1 MYLLLLFTLGLILL
15 LIGSKGVIANALK
28 ISGLFKIPPFVIG
41 VSIVAIGTSLPEMVV
56 SFFGGLNKSP
66 GLALGNIIGSNIAN
80 IGFILG
86 ISLLLRPIYI
96 GTKKTQKN
104 MLVTLA
110 VSVFLFFTLLLGGIT
125 LVHGLL
131 FVILG
136 IGVIWWQVVQGKKDG
151 IIDEPSME
159 RTKNPIL
166 TLSLFMAS
174 LVGLFIGGK
183 LLVDS
188 GVSIAN
194 LFKIK
199 PVIIGATVV
208 AIGTSIPELAV
219 SITALTRK
227 NVTRN
232 EEKLVIGNILGSNIF
247 NILFGVGTLGL
258 FGVKNFNSQ
267 LSLYTFL
274 GFTLVLCLLL
284 FLFQGK
290 KIPKYI
296 GGILLISYI
305 AYLVLL
311 FGSA

>member
-1 MYLLLLFTLGLILL
+1 MNLLFLFIFGLFLL
-15 LIGSKGVIANALK
+15 LIGSKGVIDNSLK
-28 ISGLFKIPPFVIG
+28 LSSLFKIPPFVIG

-56 SFFGGLNKSP
+56 SFFGGLDNSP

-86 ISLLLRPIYI
+86 VSLLLRPIYI
-96 GTKKTQKN
+96 GTAKTQKN

-110 VSVFLFFTLLLGGIT
+110 TSLFLFITLLFDGIT
-125 LVHGLL
+125 ILHGII
-131 FVILG
+131 FIVLG
-136 IGVIWWQVVQGKKDG
+136 ICVIWWQIVQGKKDG
-151 IIDEPSME
+151 IIDEPPME
-159 RTKNPIL
+159 NTKNPTL
-166 TLSLFMAS
+166 TVVLFIVS

-188 GVSIAN
+188 GIAIAN
-194 LFKIK
+194 LFKL
-199 PVIIGATVV
+199 PSVIIGATAV

-227 NVTRN
+227 NVTKN

-247 NILFGVGTLGL
+247 NILFGVGTLGV
-258 FGVKNFNSQ
+258 FGIKNFDSP

-274 GFTLVLCLLL
+274 GFTIALCLLL
-284 FLFQGK
+284 FLFRGE

-296 GGILLISYI
+296 GGILLAPYI
-305 AYLVLL
+305 FYLILL
-311 FGSA
+311 FGGA